1 MTPSLRSRRSNR
13 AEYSDEHFA
22 SIWLL
27 TEHCSHQEND
37 ACLYTLQQSTTL
49 LNIRWTT
56 KMVRFLTLLEQYAA
70 GST

>member
-1 MTPSLRSRRSNR
+1 MTPSRRSRRSNR
-13 AEYSDEHFA
+13 AEYSDEHFP

-27 TEHCSHQEND
+27 TEHCSHREND

-56 KMVRFLTLLEQYAA
+56 KMLKFLTLLEQYAA